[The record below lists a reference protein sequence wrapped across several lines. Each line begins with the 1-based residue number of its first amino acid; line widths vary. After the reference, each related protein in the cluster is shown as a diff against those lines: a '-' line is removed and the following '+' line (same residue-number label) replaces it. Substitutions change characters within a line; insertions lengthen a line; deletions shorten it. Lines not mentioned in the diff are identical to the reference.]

1 MYRLARRQEAT
12 WFRDAVAGEVG
23 SDVLL
28 REELDE
34 LMTLSSRKDV
44 VKMVRRVRGKRA
56 AKLVGQLQHAQLELG
71 LACSRRGVTG
81 EQDVEDALA
90 DHPAAARGA
99 GPAGRG
105 ASGHAPG
112 RSGPGRGRRS
122 GPGRGRCAAGQAA
135 GGAAG
140 QAGSPAGQAVGAT
153 GTDSSPPSANP

>member
-44 VKMVRRVRGKRA
+44 IKMVRRVRGKRA

-71 LACSRRGVTG
+71 LACSRRTVTG
-81 EQDVEDALA
+81 EQDVEDARRTIRLLRVELA
-90 DHPAAARGA
+90 QRGVVRA
-99 GPAGRG
+99 GTLP
-105 ASGHAPG
+105 
-112 RSGPGRGRRS
+112 
-122 GPGRGRCAAGQAA
+122 
-135 GGAAG
+135 
-140 QAGSPAGQAVGAT
+140 GSPAGPTAGSAAGHPGAGDPSGQTVGAT
-153 GTDSSPPSANP
+153 GVESSPPTASP